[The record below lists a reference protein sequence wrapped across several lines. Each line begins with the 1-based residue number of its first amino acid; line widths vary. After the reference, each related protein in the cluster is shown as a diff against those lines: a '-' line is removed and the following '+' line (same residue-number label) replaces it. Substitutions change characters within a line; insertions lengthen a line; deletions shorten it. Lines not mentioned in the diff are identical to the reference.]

1 MFQWVPLTS
10 GSSTQHTCD
19 MADDP
24 NAKPPLLPE
33 IIEGTSWPHFLR
45 HPVDPGERARRA
57 TQAADE
63 RAQQAADAQHELEHK
78 QRAREQTEHGRD
90 ASLERRRRKREI
102 VIKAAEAVAVKKT
115 PGQVTDAALKQIN
128 TDLKLE
134 IRNRDGSPCQ
144 MTRLDVYYIVNK
156 NWAHLTSLRKR

>member
-1 MFQWVPLTS
+1 
-10 GSSTQHTCD
+10 
-19 MADDP
+19 MADDS
-24 NAKPPLLPE
+24 NAKPPPLPE
-33 IIEGTSWPHFLR
+33 IIEETNWPPFLR
-45 HPVDPGERARRA
+45 RLVTPDQGERARRA
-57 TQAADE
+57 QQATDE
-63 RAQQAADAQHELEHK
+63 RAQQAADAAAEEQRELERK
-78 QRAREQTEHGRD
+78 QRAREQTELGRD
-90 ASLERRRRKREI
+90 ASLEKRRQKRAI

-156 NWAHLTSLRKR
+156 NWAEITADTSLRKR